1 MSNPIPTQ
9 HPNISSFHSI
19 TSHTAMEGNFSP
31 RRSSLRLFLD
41 TMLIVLGFSTVVSIF
56 VAMFFLNGLGM
67 LNTTTIV
74 LSASLILM
82 GIVFIS
88 IGVLFFV
95 NNIEQ
100 GLSGILRKRLKE
112 TELEIRDLRD
122 RLQTYELNHAF
133 APSEDPTGISENIEP
148 SEPTETTVETIME
161 INSQMSSTNH

>member
-9 HPNISSFHSI
+9 HPNISSLHSI
-19 TSHTAMEGNFSP
+19 TSQTEIAMNFSS

-56 VAMFFLNGLGM
+56 VAMFFLNGLSM
-67 LNTTTIV
+67 LNATTIA

-88 IGVLFFV
+88 VGVLFFV
-95 NNIEQ
+95 NNIEE

-112 TELEIRDLRD
+112 TESEIKELKSQI
-122 RLQTYELNHAF
+122 QTYEINLAF
-133 APSEDPTGISENIEP
+133 APSEDP
-148 SEPTETTVETIME
+148 VETSETIE
-161 INSQMSSTNH
+161 IPTSPEIIIDSVGVD

>member
-9 HPNISSFHSI
+9 RPNISSLHSI
-19 TSHTAMEGNFSP
+19 TSQTEIDANFSP

-56 VAMFFLNGLGM
+56 VAMFFLNGLSM
-67 LNTTTIV
+67 LNATTIV

-112 TELEIRDLRD
+112 REAEIKDLRD
-122 RLQTYELNHAF
+122 QLQTHELNLAF
-133 APSEDPTGISENIEP
+133 APSEDLIEASEIIETP
-148 SEPTETTVETIME
+148 GSTETITETLIEME
-161 INSQMSSTNH
+161 QLNP